1 MRLTS
6 QVIQLKKLA
15 APLIHSANASLR
27 SSRHYFKH
35 WGYQVELLSAILEC
49 ILQVQLPIFKVKT
62 TRFVSAAKGIKLI
75 LSLEKLAIGV
85 RRCPGRKHGRRQ
97 WFSNLLVWEK
107 FLENLRKIMIRLVL
121 WHSDKKPVCYQAL
134 QLMLMVSDSDLR
146 SRLRDIQ
153 SVSGAVQQAMTIQNR
168 TAWGSGV

>member
-1 MRLTS
+1 
-6 QVIQLKKLA
+6 
-15 APLIHSANASLR
+15 
-27 SSRHYFKH
+27 
-35 WGYQVELLSAILEC
+35 
-49 ILQVQLPIFKVKT
+49 
-62 TRFVSAAKGIKLI
+62 
-75 LSLEKLAIGV
+75 
-85 RRCPGRKHGRRQ
+85 
-97 WFSNLLVWEK
+97 
-107 FLENLRKIMIRLVL
+107 MIRLVL